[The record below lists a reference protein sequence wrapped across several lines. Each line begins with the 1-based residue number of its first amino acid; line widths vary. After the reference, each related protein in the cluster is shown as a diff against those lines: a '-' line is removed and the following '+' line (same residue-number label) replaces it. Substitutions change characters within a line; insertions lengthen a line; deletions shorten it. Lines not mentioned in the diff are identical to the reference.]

1 METKWVALAQGEESD
16 YGIIIGK
23 PKQSLINPPIYYRLV
38 HLEALGAIK
47 ELLDWVVARMEASIR
62 LLVDLVLNLHSHLIF
77 VLNAGL
83 VNTNLLSVIVF
94 VFLATIYQIMQHGM
108 FKTPLNIFMM
118 LSPVVFHAIKAY
130 KVLRVNVWQKQ
141 RGFLKLFMQQ
151 IY

>member
-1 METKWVALAQGEESD
+1 
-16 YGIIIGK
+16 
-23 PKQSLINPPIYYRLV
+23 
-38 HLEALGAIK
+38 
-47 ELLDWVVARMEASIR
+47 VARMEASIR

-130 KVLRVNVWQKQ
+130 KVLRVNV
-141 RGFLKLFMQQ
+141 
-151 IY
+151 